1 MTQAANLQSIIAMG
15 GLLSVNELHRLGI
28 RYRDSSYQDVQD
40 RRATTVVPCGVGG
53 VLHDYVPFYFNPRSP
68 MLGAIHVG
76 RVPSCPEGQRTMIH
90 LMTSAQKV
98 KGAGCSV
105 CFTNAH
111 AITRLANYFIDF
123 EYLEHIDWP
132 LMRATYWN
140 DIPSDPDRSRRR
152 QAEFLVHRFV
162 PFEMIIGIGV
172 ISDAVREQVEAD
184 LEGATYRPSVKVK
197 RGWYY

>member
-1 MTQAANLQSIIAMG
+1 MTAVPVPTPIYHMTQASKLMSIIATG

-76 RVPSCPEGQRTMIH
+76 RVPSCGEGQRTMIH

-98 KGAGCSV
+98 EAAG
-105 CFTNAH
+105 
-111 AITRLANYFIDF
+111 
-123 EYLEHIDWP
+123 
-132 LMRATYWN
+132 
-140 DIPSDPDRSRRR
+140 
-152 QAEFLVHRFV
+152 
-162 PFEMIIGIGV
+162 
-172 ISDAVREQVEAD
+172 
-184 LEGATYRPSVKVK
+184 
-197 RGWYY
+197 